1 MGSFITGFKFKAVF
15 GNFKKSHFFLKHFRY
30 LRQILQSLQEKNKMQ
45 EALKVAFVLAQH
57 WGVKK
62 TIKGG
67 RWTDESEESES
78 ARSPNGGKSKDKR
91 KREPE

>member
-1 MGSFITGFKFKAVF
+1 
-15 GNFKKSHFFLKHFRY
+15 
-30 LRQILQSLQEKNKMQ
+30 MQ

-78 ARSPNGGKSKDKR
+78 ARSPNEGKSKDKR